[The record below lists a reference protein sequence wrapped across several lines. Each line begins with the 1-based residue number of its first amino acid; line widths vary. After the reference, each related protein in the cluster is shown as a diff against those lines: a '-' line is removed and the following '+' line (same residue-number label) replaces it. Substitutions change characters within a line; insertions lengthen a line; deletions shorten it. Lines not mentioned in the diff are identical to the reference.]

1 MIEPILFSSSLLLGK
16 EMFTQTVTS
25 TTRNIYTGID
35 KILLNDNLHFKEILE
50 KLDIN
55 TKLDIIHTFIIDI
68 HNNNK
73 LFNDTLNKS
82 FKYLEESL
90 KTIELNIECINNE
103 LELHSNKWFSR
114 WRTSNCLNL
123 LDKLISNV
131 KILDN
136 RFDLLIKLIKI

>member
-1 MIEPILFSSSLLLGK
+1 MIEPILVSSSLLLGK

-103 LELHSNKWFSR
+103 LEIHSSKWFSR

>member
-1 MIEPILFSSSLLLGK
+1 
-16 EMFTQTVTS
+16 MFTQTVTS